1 MPLFVT
7 VTIYEIVFDNKI
19 VAIYT
24 FMFDYEYKFFWN
36 TYEKPRF
43 YPLHYQMSQG
53 KLIGNVVI
61 LEI

>member
-24 FMFDYEYKFFWN
+24 FMFDYEYKFFGNN
-36 TYEKPRF
+36 TTDIN
-43 YPLHYQMSQG
+43 QG
-53 KLIGNVVI
+53 LILYIIKCHKVNL
-61 LEI
+61 LETWSF